1 MPGNRKNETKS
12 NLQLSKW
19 ELICPIKIFPK
30 NNNLIILE
38 KIKNFISE
46 KISVENIINKNLK
59 LDQLANLALN
69 ENQLKEYYCT
79 SKSIFNLEKQ
89 GANQKQGDTKIININ
104 DSSIFPLSY
113 NTISFVN
120 SKNNLV

>member
-1 MPGNRKNETKS
+1 M
-12 NLQLSKW
+12 
-19 ELICPIKIFPK
+19 
-30 NNNLIILE
+30 
-38 KIKNFISE
+38 
-46 KISVENIINKNLK
+46 ENIIIKNLK
-59 LDQLANLALN
+59 LDQLANIALN

-89 GANQKQGDTKIININ
+89 RANQKQGDTKIININ